1 MILIFDLDGTLVDS
15 AQGVIDAVKKTL
27 EINQIK
33 PIVNLRKELIGPPL
47 EILLSE
53 IAGISDKQILDK
65 LKTSFTNLYDNV
77 YVNKIKAYDGIQ
89 LILEELKLKNHKL
102 YVATNKRTIPTLKI
116 INKLS
121 WDNMFDDLY
130 SLDKFTPSKIN
141 KAELLKELIKA
152 NNLNISDVIYI
163 GDKFDD
169 QIAAQQNN
177 IKFLAAAWG
186 YDSWNRD
193 EKVVLQNPS
202 QIHEFI

>member
-1 MILIFDLDGTLVDS
+1 
-15 AQGVIDAVKKTL
+15 
-27 EINQIK
+27 
-33 PIVNLRKELIGPPL
+33 
-47 EILLSE
+47 
-53 IAGISDKQILDK
+53 
-65 LKTSFTNLYDNV
+65 
-77 YVNKIKAYDGIQ
+77 
-89 LILEELKLKNHKL
+89 
-102 YVATNKRTIPTLKI
+102 
-116 INKLS
+116 
-121 WDNMFDDLY
+121 MFDDLY

>member
-193 EKVVLQNPS
+193 EKFVLQNPS

>member
-15 AQGVIDAVKKTL
+15 AQGVINAVKKTL